1 MILRLRHI
9 RTNIVIN
16 TTMKYYDRHRSIF
29 KNYIIIY

>member
-9 RTNIVIN
+9 RTNKIVN
-16 TTMKYYDRHRSIF
+16 VTMRYYDRHRSNF